1 MKMELLKD
9 NFDLVSQLKNIPAL
23 DFFGKQDLKKILNF
37 STIKR
42 FEPGEMII
50 EEGSFDNW
58 VYFLISGDVKVV
70 KNNEEI
76 DIIRRTGDIFG
87 EMCIID
93 GSPRSASIVAV
104 DDVTCL
110 ATDVSFVDNLFADD
124 KVAFC
129 AIFYQII
136 AEVLARRLR
145 DTSAEL
151 VRLREELAAL
161 QRGQPAKA

>member
-1 MKMELLKD
+1 MKTELLKD
-9 NFDLVSQLKNIPAL
+9 NLELVMQLKNIPAL

-37 STIKR
+37 STIKK
-42 FEPGEMII
+42 FEPGEKII

-58 VYFLISGDVKVV
+58 DYFLISGNVKVL

-76 DIIRRTGDIFG
+76 DVLRRTGDIFG

-104 DDVTCL
+104 DEVTCL
-110 ATDVSFVDNLFADD
+110 ATDVSFVDSLFSDD

-136 AEVLARRLR
+136 SEVLARRLR
-145 DTSAEL
+145 DTSDEL
-151 VRLREELAAL
+151 VRLREELAAMKK
-161 QRGQPAKA
+161 Q